1 MRYLLILLT
10 SFLILSCSSTHEI
23 NINKDKSATISFN
36 VKNKES
42 LINTVKEWGYIDSEQ
57 GEIINTLELKDELSS
72 NDAIEDVIVTSDK
85 DSTYNGTFTISNI
98 NEVFNNHI
106 FTLTSDGNKNILKI
120 FLTVDNYKHIKNAIS
135 TLRQESIDM
144 LGPEANQDLTREEY
158 LDMISFSLGDQG
170 PQDLIK
176 SLVNLRITVDGDIT
190 ENSGGELI
198 SSNTIEIKIPLLD
211 LILLKRNI
219 EYIIVYK

>member
-1 MRYLLILLT
+1 MRYLLIILT
-10 SFLILSCSSTHEI
+10 TVLYFSCSSTHEI

-72 NDAIEDVIVTSDK
+72 NNAIKDVIVASDK
-85 DSTYNGTFTISNI
+85 DSVYNGTFTISNI
-98 NEVFNNHI
+98 NEVFNNSI

-120 FLTVDNYKHIKNAIS
+120 FLTVDNYKHIKNAIP

-144 LGPEANQDLTREEY
+144 LGPEANQDLTEEEY
-158 LDMISFSLGDQG
+158 LDMISFSLGDDG
-170 PQDLIK
+170 PEDLIN

-190 ENSGGELI
+190 ENSGGKLI
-198 SSNTIEIKIPLLD
+198 TSNTIEIKIPLLD